1 MAPGERVGRQPDG
14 LSGRESSPE
23 SSCGRGL
30 GHGEQPFRRGPG
42 EQGDRRE
49 MTVSCAGV
57 QPARDGSNMRVS
69 MSSLRAPCNPP
80 ADRHRSRRW
89 AGHPRALVA
98 PPQCPKIRA
107 IPGPSLAQRAPR
119 NPFSLVNSDADRVP
133 PANEESAGVV
143 LAEEAGLLLD
153 AREEAPDLGFHPSG
167 AFHSARSRPSP
178 ACTLTPKL
186 PVLPAAVPL
195 PTSASGPVTDQTP
208 GSALGCVTLADALPL
223 VHGLLDEAV
232 RLLSKAVE
240 ELGVVAQENLD
251 ALTGAAG
258 AFGRFP
264 SGVEPERDP
273 GVPEIVRSLG
283 QARRPLGT
291 RQGVLPGPCP
301 RDAVGASVHVVAS
314 LVPKSRPSGA
324 TSNRFTG
331 HAACVRIAAGWERV
345 ASRLPRDA

>member
-89 AGHPRALVA
+89 AGHPRALAA

-133 PANEESAGVV
+133 PADEESSGVV
-143 LAEEAGLLLD
+143 FAEEAGLLLD

-208 GSALGCVTLADALPL
+208 GSALGCVTLADALP
-223 VHGLLDEAV
+223 
-232 RLLSKAVE
+232 
-240 ELGVVAQENLD
+240 
-251 ALTGAAG
+251 
-258 AFGRFP
+258 
-264 SGVEPERDP
+264 
-273 GVPEIVRSLG
+273 RSWT
-283 QARRPLGT
+283 ARRGGSPALEGRRGT
-291 RQGVLPGPCP
+291 WRSGEREPRCSDRRGGRIRPGPLRSRARTRSRRAGDRKVAWP
-301 RDAVGASVHVVAS
+301 GEKSARYASGRAPGP
-314 LVPKSRPSGA
+314 VP
-324 TSNRFTG
+324 T
-331 HAACVRIAAGWERV
+331 
-345 ASRLPRDA
+345 